1 MLLINIINIIN
12 QLLIF
17 QISTLLDSK
26 EVTIERKLSSLKCL
40 IPEVDW
46 VNIIKQIAINHDA
59 DFDLI
64 HDSNVILD
72 VNYLIKI
79 SQLIKKTKPRVLA
92 NYFGWRTA
100 ETIGFLAG
108 GQDFLLIQNE
118 FHERQWNAQSK
129 LLWKQCL
136 KPLQYHG
143 AMGIGRKYLQRY
155 LPKQHRDQVIQIADS
170 VQKSFAH
177 SVENNDWLPENK
189 KEFVKRIKNI
199 HFNIGY
205 PEWILEQEKLD
216 NFYKKFV
223 SFKLVINNFTI
234 NNFVIN
240 NFAINNFVINNF
252 AINNFIKHSFSDGS
266 WC

>member
-1 MLLINIINIIN
+1 M
-12 QLLIF
+12 
-17 QISTLLDSK
+17 LDSK
-26 EVTIERKLSSLKCL
+26 EVTIERKLSSLACL

-46 VNIIKQIAINHDA
+46 VNIMKQIAKNHGA

-64 HDSNVILD
+64 IDSNVILD

-108 GQDFLLIQNE
+108 GQDFLTIQNA

-136 KPLQYHG
+136 EPLQHYG
-143 AMGIGRKYLQRY
+143 SMGIGRKYLQKH
-155 LPKQHRDQVIQIADS
+155 LPKEHRDQVIKIADL
-170 VQKSFAH
+170 VKKSFVH
-177 SVENNDWLPENK
+177 SLENNDWLPENK
-189 KEFVKRIKNI
+189 KEFINRVKNV

-205 PEWILEQEKLD
+205 PEWILEQEQLD

-223 SFKLVINNFTI
+223 SFKLII
-234 NNFVIN
+234 NNFVI
-240 NFAINNFVINNF
+240 
-252 AINNFIKHSFSDGS
+252 KHFFSDGS